1 MGCIALPLQLL
12 PSMLFGGAAALL
24 LLNAAASLASPSTK
38 HHAKQR
44 SAVSIGPQPAY
55 RPMPASPARNK
66 TCVVPAAGDGSDD
79 GPAIL
84 EAFKSCSPGGSV
96 VMSANTTYTIG
107 TALDL
112 TFLEHVDWGESF
124 FFFFFSQAESK
135 QELGTG
141 KDSCGK
147 GANRRGQMYHQ
158 DVLTQSRSHRGH
170 DQVHR

>member
-1 MGCIALPLQLL
+1 
-12 PSMLFGGAAALL
+12 MLFGGAAALL
-24 LLNAAASLASPSTK
+24 LLNAAASLASPATQ

-66 TCVVPAAGDGSDD
+66 TCVVPSAGDGSDD

-96 VMSANTTYTIG
+96 VMSANTTYTVG

-112 TFLEHVDWGESF
+112 TFLKNVDWGESCF
-124 FFFFFSQAESK
+124 FFFFTPPKVESK

-141 KDSCGK
+141 KDLCGREPIG
-147 GANRRGQMYHQ
+147 GAKCTINMY
-158 DVLTQSRSHRGH
+158 
-170 DQVHR
+170 